1 MCASIT
7 SMMLRSP
14 RSSTT
19 VDDSRND
26 IAADKYNITDTT
38 NDTDLEKGAGSHID
52 TDTKNGL
59 PPRTSNSLG
68 PPDSQEEKDEV
79 EAAPAPPGPPPGM
92 RPSDFPDGG
101 LEAWL
106 VVFGGWCALFCTF
119 GLINCVGVFQ
129 QYYVQG
135 PLRDYD
141 PSAVSWIM
149 STQVFAMMFGG
160 VLMGRLFDNYGPRW
174 LLIIGTVVYV
184 FGLFMVSLSS
194 EYYQFFLSQAVVSS
208 IGSSAV
214 FNACMSS
221 VVSWFH
227 RRRAA
232 AFGIMV
238 SGSSLGGVVLPIM
251 MNKLIYGSGPGFP
264 WTMRAIAFMFLGLL
278 IIACCTVKSRLPPR
292 PSPFVLSDYLS
303 GLRELPMILSV
314 GAGFLFTW
322 GLFLPFN
329 YVLLQAEATGM
340 SPTLVPYLLPILNAV
355 SIFGR
360 IVPGIVAD
368 KLGRFNVMI
377 IICLISAIFCL
388 TVWIPVKN
396 TAGILVFSIIFG
408 FSSGGFISLA
418 PTLIAQISDLRQIG
432 ARVGAAFAI
441 QSFGSLTGSPIGGA
455 IVTQQNGDYMGL
467 QLFCGFSMLA
477 GALVYIMARWS
488 QVGWKITKV

>member
-1 MCASIT
+1 
-7 SMMLRSP
+7 MLP
-14 RSSTT
+14 IFTMAT
-19 VDDSRND
+19 AEKNTNT
-26 IAADKYNITDTT
+26 NIV
-38 NDTDLEKGAGSHID
+38 DLEKGAIETHLD
-52 TDTKNGL
+52 PDTKTEL
-59 PPRTSNSLG
+59 PNSTSDSFTSSTNNKQS
-68 PPDSQEEKDEV
+68 PSDSQEDDS
-79 EAAPAPPGPPPGM
+79 APTPPPAGPPPGL
-92 RPSDFPDGG
+92 RPEDFPDGG
-101 LEAWL
+101 AEAWL

-149 STQVFAMMFGG
+149 STQVFAMTFCGG
-160 VLMGRLFDNYGPRW
+160 VMGRLFDCYGPRW
-174 LLIIGTVVYV
+174 LLFAGTLTYV

-194 EYYQFFLSQAVVSS
+194 EYYQFFLSQAVVASV
-208 IGSSAV
+208 GSSAV

-221 VVSWFH
+221 LVSWFH

-251 MNKLIYGSGPGFP
+251 MNKMIYGSGPGFP
-264 WTMRAIAFMFLGLL
+264 WTMRAIAFLFLALL
-278 IIACCTVKSRLPPR
+278 TVANLTVKSRLPPR

-303 GLRELPMILSV
+303 GLRELPMILTIL
-314 GAGFLFTW
+314 AGFLFTW
-322 GLFLPFN
+322 GMFLPFN
-329 YVLLQAEATGM
+329 YVLLQAEAAGM
-340 SPTLVPYLLPILNAV
+340 SPSLIPYLLPILNAV

-368 KLGRFNVMI
+368 KIGRFNVMI
-377 IICLISAIFCL
+377 VICLISAVFCL
-388 TVWIPVKN
+388 AVWIPVKS
-396 TAGILVFSIIFG
+396 TAGIVVFAVVFG
-408 FSSGGFISLA
+408 FSSGGFVSLA

-455 IVTQQNGDYMGL
+455 IVTAQDGDYIGL
-467 QLFCGFSMLA
+467 QLFCGFAMLG
-477 GALVYIMARWS
+477 GAIVYVAARWS
-488 QVGWKITKV
+488 QVQWKMTKV